1 MFVTVRHIFYQTEK
15 QIGDIAVEE
24 KYIKPRLAYVT
35 KFIAVAL
42 LFGVSAGIVGFVT
55 GRDDDTFVP
64 TVSPSAGKAPVI
76 VIDAGH
82 GGEDGGASSDS
93 GISEK
98 DLNLQISKLC
108 AVILKAGGYD
118 VRLTRTD
125 DRLVYDMYDD
135 LEDYHGKKK
144 VYDLR
149 NRIRFAE
156 EAEADVFVSI
166 HMNKF
171 FQSQYSGMQVY
182 YSQNNPAS
190 ADFAAAVQG
199 SVREHLQSDND
210 RETKMATSSIYIL
223 KNIKIPAILV
233 EVGFLSNPTD
243 LKNLTDDAY
252 RVKMAS
258 CISSAL
264 ANSFGE

>member
-1 MFVTVRHIFYQTEK
+1 MN
-15 QIGDIAVEE
+15 E
-24 KYIKPRLAYVT
+24 KYIKPKLTYVT
-35 KFIAVAL
+35 KFIAVGL
-42 LFGVSAGIVGFVT
+42 LFGVSAGIVGFIT
-55 GRDDDTFVP
+55 GRDERATVP
-64 TVSPSAGKAPVI
+64 TVSPSGASAPVV

-93 GISEK
+93 GVCEK

-108 AVILKAGGYD
+108 GVILKAGGYD

-125 DRLVYDMYDD
+125 DRLIYDMYDD
-135 LEDYHGKKK
+135 LEDYKGKKK

-171 FQSQYSGMQVY
+171 FQPQYSGTQVY

-199 SVREHLQSDND
+199 SVREHLQPENN
-210 RETKMATSSIYIL
+210 RETKMSTSSIYIL
-223 KNIKIPAILV
+223 KNIKLPAILV
-233 EVGFLSNPTD
+233 EAGFLSNPTD
-243 LKNLTDDAY
+243 LKNLTDDSY
-252 RVKMAS
+252 KVKMAA
-258 CISSAL
+258 CISAAI
-264 ANSFGE
+264 ANSFKGNSLGE

>member
-1 MFVTVRHIFYQTEK
+1 M
-15 QIGDIAVEE
+15 EE
-24 KYIKPRLAYVT
+24 KYIKPKLTYVT
-35 KFIAVAL
+35 KFIAVGL
-42 LFGVSAGIVGFVT
+42 LFGVSAGILGLLT
-55 GRDDDTFVP
+55 GRDERTIVP
-64 TVSPSAGKAPVI
+64 TVSSSGEKAPVV

-93 GISEK
+93 GVCEK

-108 AVILKAGGYD
+108 GVILKAGGYD

-125 DRLVYDMYDD
+125 DRLIYDMYDD
-135 LEDYHGKKK
+135 LEDYKGKKK

-171 FQSQYSGMQVY
+171 FQSQYSGTQVY

-190 ADFAAAVQG
+190 ADFAAAVQQ
-199 SVREHLQSDND
+199 SVREHLQPDNS
-210 RETKMATSSIYIL
+210 RETKMSTSSIYIL
-223 KNIKIPAILV
+223 KNIKLPAILV
-233 EVGFLSNPTD
+233 ETGFLSNPTD
-243 LKNLTDDAY
+243 LQNLTDDSY
-252 RVKMAS
+252 KVKMSA
-258 CISSAL
+258 CISAAI
-264 ANSFGE
+264 ANSFAAPGR

>member
-1 MFVTVRHIFYQTEK
+1 MK
-15 QIGDIAVEE
+15 E
-24 KYIKPRLAYVT
+24 KYIKPKLSYVT
-35 KFIAVAL
+35 KFVAVGL
-42 LFGVSAGIVGFVT
+42 LFGVSAGLLGFIT
-55 GRDDDTFVP
+55 GGDERLSIP
-64 TVSPSAGKAPVI
+64 AASPSELSEGNAPVV

-93 GISEK
+93 GVCEK

-108 AVILKAGGYD
+108 GVILKAGGYD

-135 LEDYHGKKK
+135 LEDYKGKKK

-199 SVREHLQSDND
+199 SVREHLQPDNN
-210 RETKMATSSIYIL
+210 RETKMSTSSIYIL
-223 KNIKIPAILV
+223 KNIKLPAILV

-243 LKNLTDDAY
+243 LKNLTDDPYKA
-252 RVKMAS
+252 KMSA
-258 CISSAL
+258 CISAAI
-264 ANSFGE
+264 ANSLTMPGR

>member
-1 MFVTVRHIFYQTEK
+1 MK
-15 QIGDIAVEE
+15 E
-24 KYIKPRLAYVT
+24 KYIKPKLSYVT
-35 KFIAVAL
+35 KFIAVGL
-42 LFGVSAGIVGFVT
+42 LFGVSAGIVGLVT
-55 GRDDDTFVP
+55 GRDANAYVP
-64 TVSPSAGKAPVI
+64 AASPSELSGPKAPVV

-93 GISEK
+93 GVCEK
-98 DLNLQISKLC
+98 ELNLQISKLC
-108 AVILKAGGYD
+108 GVILKAGGYD

-125 DRLVYDMYDD
+125 DRLIYDMYDD
-135 LEDYHGKKK
+135 LEDYKGKKK

-171 FQSQYSGMQVY
+171 FQPQYSGLQVY

-190 ADFAAAVQG
+190 EEFANAVQG
-199 SVREHLQSDND
+199 IVKDHLQPENT
-210 RETKMATSSIYIL
+210 RATKMSSSSIYIL

-233 EVGFLSNPTD
+233 EVGFLSNPVD
-243 LKNLTDDAY
+243 LRNLTDDVY
-252 RVKMAS
+252 RVKMSA
-258 CISSAL
+258 CISAAI
-264 ANSFGE
+264 ANSFAG